1 MKEQIVDCGEE
12 TQQTDVGCSRTKT
25 KVQSINNVIV
35 SIAETYTKFNQI
47 LNNSNKQ
54 KAL

>member
-1 MKEQIVDCGEE
+1 MEKKPSKQMQAAPGP
-12 TQQTDVGCSRTKT
+12 RTKYS
-25 KVQSINNVIV
+25 QSINNV
-35 SIAETYTKFNQI
+35 SIAEAYTKFNQI